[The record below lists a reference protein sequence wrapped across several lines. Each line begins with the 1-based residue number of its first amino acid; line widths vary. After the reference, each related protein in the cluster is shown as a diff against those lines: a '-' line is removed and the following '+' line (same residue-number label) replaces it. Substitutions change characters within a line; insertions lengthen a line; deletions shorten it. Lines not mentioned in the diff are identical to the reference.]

1 MYFFII
7 LALIIIIK
15 IWLLFYH
22 TTKVKTEEINLKSD
36 KISDEIAILQ
46 LSDFHF
52 DGRGKLEKN
61 LKKKI
66 REVEYDLVVLTGDYL
81 NDEDKLAEFITFLK
95 ELEFKTKVFAVS
107 GNHDYFKNI
116 EEIRDNFEKEGI
128 IFLENESKKIN
139 LKGNEIN
146 IIGVGSPDGDHDDFR
161 KAVNGLNLTEGYNLV
176 LSHTYH
182 ILDSIKD
189 YEVDLVL
196 AGDTHGGQMIYPLI
210 GKILLNIFFET
221 KYLAGKYEIKNT
233 TLYVNRGLGTSLLP
247 FRFNA
252 YPEITQ
258 LKIRNSLK

>member
-15 IWLLFYH
+15 IWLLYHH
-22 TTKVKTEEINLKSD
+22 TTKVKKEEISLKSD

-46 LSDFHF
+46 LSDFHY

-66 REVEYDLVVLTGDYL
+66 REVKYDLVVLTGDYL
-81 NDEDKLAEFITFLK
+81 NDEDKLAEFITFLN

-116 EEIRDNFEKEGI
+116 EEIKDNFEKEGI
-128 IFLENESKKIN
+128 IFLENESEKIN
-139 LKGNEIN
+139 VKGNEIN
-146 IIGVGSPDGDHDDFR
+146 IIGVGSPDGDHDDFK
-161 KAVNGLNLTEGYNLV
+161 KAVDNLNLTNSYNLV

-182 ILDSIKD
+182 ILDSIKNYD
-189 YEVDLVL
+189 IDLVL
-196 AGDTHGGQMIYPLI
+196 AGDTHGGQIIYPLL

-221 KYLAGKYEIKNT
+221 KYLAGRYEINDT

-247 FRFNA
+247 MRFNA
-252 YPEITQ
+252 YPEISQFTI
-258 LKIRNSLK
+258 KNSLK